1 MGRGK
6 RALAAV
12 AILAALAAASNAATP
27 RAAAEGGELAGD
39 LPVAGGFAL
48 VSWSGGPAEALAG
61 AARSRG
67 CNVRSVYANA
77 PGDGLVGYVPAAQV
91 AAANRAFLAAYPDG
105 LPASPVFVVC
115 GEPAPPRL
123 VFLGDVSEERRAA
136 IREEVAD
143 VVRFY
148 AERFGV
154 AVGESTLYVSPDG
167 DATAAVYRELTG
179 REYPLFT
186 GHGGAVTDTPEAGI
200 LAFVSGHFVNSD
212 SDEFRHV
219 MAHEYYHAIQRD
231 ILRSGGGSYSS
242 PQWLTE
248 GSATYGEGLH
258 RARSNTK
265 ARLSWAL
272 ASLNEP
278 ASFRDV
284 AESFGIQHY
293 EVAASAIDWLV
304 EASGNPRSHLQYW
317 RALTGEKDWRSAFT
331 AAFGITADEFFDA
344 FEEYR
349 MELVRSLPSI
359 RGMVVDLD
367 GTPLAGVHVTAS
379 APGNDGP
386 GAYGVTN
393 ESGMFRIQ
401 VGEGEWL
408 ISLGRVVSAHPGA
421 PYRSIYYDFRHNPET
436 EYANSCGVLNFITVA
451 GDGVSGIVV
460 SIRPD
465 LLTRIES
472 PVCNEGRPG
481 YRMLRGAVL
490 APDGTLLNA
499 EWENNWRA
507 FRYMSEQIDLCFET
521 DAGSVRCVDSW
532 GAQGDAFAIAV
543 LDGGSYR
550 LRVGGAGVIRGWHG
564 DGGFTTSSER
574 ATVFVVNGAD
584 STGIEVRLPV
594 GFLDLPPVNR

>member
-1 MGRGK
+1 MPGTNIG
-6 RALAAV
+6 AV
-12 AILAALAAASNAATP
+12 
-27 RAAAEGGELAGD
+27 
-39 LPVAGGFAL
+39 
-48 VSWSGGPAEALAG
+48 
-61 AARSRG
+61 
-67 CNVRSVYANA
+67 
-77 PGDGLVGYVPAAQV
+77 
-91 AAANRAFLAAYPDG
+91 NRAFLATYPSG
-105 LPASPVFVVC
+105 LPASSPVFVVC
-115 GEPAPPRL
+115 GEPLPPRV
-123 VFLGDVSEERRAA
+123 VFLGDVPTERRTA
-136 IREEVAD
+136 IREEVAS
-143 VVRFY
+143 VVDFY
-148 AERFGV
+148 AGRFSV
-154 AVGESTLYVSPDG
+154 AVADSTLYVSPDIET
-167 DATAAVYRELTG
+167 ATALYRELTG

-186 GHGGAVTDTPEAGI
+186 GEGGAVTVTPEAGI
-200 LAFVSGHFVNSD
+200 LAFVSGPFVTHDPEAFS
-212 SDEFRHV
+212 RV
-219 MAHEYYHAIQRD
+219 MAHEYYHMIQYG
-231 ILRSGGGSYSS
+231 ILRAGGGSYSS

-258 RARSNTK
+258 RARSNTQ
-265 ARLSWAL
+265 AGLSWAL

-304 EASGNPRSHLQYW
+304 KASGNPRSHLQYW
-317 RALTGEKDWRSAFT
+317 RELTDEEDWRSAFT
-331 AAFGITADEFFDA
+331 AAFGITVDGFFDA

-349 MELVRSLPSI
+349 MELVRSLPNI
-359 RGMVVDLD
+359 QGMVVDLE

-386 GAYGVTN
+386 DAYGVTN

-465 LLTRIES
+465 LLTRIEK

-499 EWENNWRA
+499 EWANNWRA
-507 FRYMSEQIDLCFET
+507 FRYMSEQVDLCFET
-521 DAGSVRCVDSW
+521 DAGVGNVCVDSW
-532 GAQGDAFAIAV
+532 GAQGEAFAIAG

-574 ATVFVVNGAD
+574 ATVFEVNGAD
-584 STGIEVRLPV
+584 ITGIEVRLPV